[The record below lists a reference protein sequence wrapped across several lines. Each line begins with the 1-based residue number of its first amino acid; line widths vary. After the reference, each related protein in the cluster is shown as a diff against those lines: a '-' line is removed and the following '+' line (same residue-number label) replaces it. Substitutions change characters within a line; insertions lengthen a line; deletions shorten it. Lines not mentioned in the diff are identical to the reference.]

1 MSSTASASE
10 VILLSDGPQQCSFRI
25 RTHLMV
31 PESYQSEQRRRSERF
46 VEVLCDSVVTLRAGT
61 DRIEVVTTVDNRALD
76 HRVRVLFPSGVN
88 AKTYFSDNAFDV
100 VERNIALPADNYLR
114 RELAVE
120 TTPQQTWTAVSAA
133 KRGLAIISSGQMEST
148 VRDLPGRPIA
158 LTLFRATR
166 RTVMT
171 DGQPDGQLQGPLRF
185 QYWIVPFAG
194 TLPRTRLCQL
204 GQHLGAGL
212 RTAQLQPR
220 HFVSIPCEG
229 PRLAPQD
236 GLLEITGDAVCTSI
250 CQVDGGIE
258 IRLFNPT
265 ERSTTARIN
274 PGKAAKSSKPW
285 TKAQPVD
292 LESHPLGK
300 ALPLAGGIPL
310 KPKQIVTLSLVAP
323 LIKNSL

>member
-31 PESYQSEQRRRSERF
+31 PDSYQSEQRRRSEHF
-46 VEVLCDSVVTLRAGT
+46 VEVLCDSIVTLRAGT
-61 DRIEVVTTVDNRALD
+61 DRIEVATTVDNRALD